1 MIYKAIYS
9 IFSLAMLIFL
19 TNKAQAVQIC
29 GKNIEQGQ
37 IMQGKAEGF
46 KSIFY
51 NNKEYP
57 LTNEGDFLLA
67 FDRDAKP
74 NQKITLVDNKGQK
87 KDYSLTIKK
96 GAWDIQNLKGV
107 PQSKVTP
114 SKEDD
119 IAINYERQCVRG
131 AQTKDEIT
139 PYWKKG
145 YIQPVEGRISGLF
158 GGQRIMNGLK
168 MNPHAGT
175 DIAALE
181 GTSVKASSDGIVTL
195 AEPDLFYSGNVIVLD
210 HGNSLFTI
218 YAHLQKMTVSKGD
231 KVSQGEVIG
240 TVGKTGRVTG
250 AHLHWGATLRGT
262 RFNPF
267 SLLNLNNND
276 NICLNL

>member
-9 IFSLAMLIFL
+9 IFSLAMLAFFI
-19 TNKAQAVQIC
+19 NDAQAVQVC

-37 IMQGKAEGF
+37 ILKAQAKGF

-51 NNKEYP
+51 NDKEYP

-107 PQSKVTP
+107 PQRKVTP

-139 PYWKKG
+139 PYWNQG
-145 YIQPVEGRISGLF
+145 FIQPVEGRISGLF

-181 GTSVKASSDGIVTL
+181 GTPVKSSSDGIVTL
-195 AEPDLFYSGNVIVLD
+195 AEPNLFYSGNVIVID

-218 YAHLQKMTVSKGD
+218 YAHLQKMSVSKGD
-231 KVSQGEVIG
+231 KVIQGQIIG

-276 NICLNL
+276 TFCLNL